1 MTTLTREIL
10 QRVFDRRAT
19 AGDLARLPA
28 LYRGAGTGL
37 TRRLATAGM
46 LRLALRWPTLGGI
59 LIVALVVARIR
70 SRRRHQ
76 PDEVAPAR

>member
-1 MTTLTREIL
+1 
-10 QRVFDRRAT
+10 
-19 AGDLARLPA
+19 
-28 LYRGAGTGL
+28 
-37 TRRLATAGM
+37 M